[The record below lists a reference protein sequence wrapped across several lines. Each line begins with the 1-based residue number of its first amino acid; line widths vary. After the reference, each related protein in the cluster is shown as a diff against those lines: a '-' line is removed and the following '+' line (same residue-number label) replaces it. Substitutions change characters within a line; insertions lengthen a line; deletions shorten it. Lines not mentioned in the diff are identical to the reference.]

1 MRKLLVIL
9 SIAVAVTVQV
19 TVAQRRITPV
29 NNAATMTQ
37 SINENKEKGDT
48 IDKSKLVQYTDE
60 TGKVILVDTVTGKE
74 FVDSAALPVVPKMI
88 YPLFKDVTVGVDIWD
103 PVMRLFGQS
112 YGLIEFSGE
121 VNLHNRYIPV
131 VEVGLGTARNT
142 PDDNNYTYRTPL
154 TPYFRIGMNYNFL
167 YNSNPDYMAY
177 AGIRY
182 GFTPFK
188 YEVTDITLK
197 DPYWGENVAFGIPS
211 QNMTAGYLDLMF
223 GIRVKIA
230 GNISMGWAF
239 KFHKL
244 LHESDCQYGKPWYI
258 PGFGSRGGAIS
269 GSFSVYYTLPLRKKQ
284 LPVVDNVLPV
294 PAEPSDTVAAGNEA
308 SAAVGQVVEL
318 Q

>member
-9 SIAVAVTVQV
+9 SIAVAVAVHV
-19 TVAQRRITPV
+19 TMAQRRITPV

-74 FVDSAALPVVPKMI
+74 FVDSAALPVVPRMI

-112 YGLIEFSGE
+112 YGLMEFSGE

-182 GFTPFK
+182 GFSPFK
-188 YEVTDITLK
+188 YEVTDITLN
-197 DPYWGENVAFGIPS
+197 DPYWGENVAFRIPS

-244 LHESDCQYGKPWYI
+244 LHESNCQYGKPWYI
-258 PGFGSRGGAIS
+258 PGFGARGGAIS

-294 PAEPSDTVAAGNEA
+294 STEPSDTVASGNEA
-308 SAAVGQVVEL
+308 SAAVGPVVEL